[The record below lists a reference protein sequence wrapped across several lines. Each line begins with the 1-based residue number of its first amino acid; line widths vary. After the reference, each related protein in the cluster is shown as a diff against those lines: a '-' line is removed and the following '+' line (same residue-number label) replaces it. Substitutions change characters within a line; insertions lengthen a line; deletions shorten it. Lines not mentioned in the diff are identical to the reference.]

1 MSLALPSVLL
11 SVSAHDDDSEDNG
24 EDYSKVTYGSAVKL
38 LHKASHFRLHSHQ
51 IKWGSGSGQQ
61 SVTGFEGPDD
71 PNSLW
76 QIKEGIS
83 KGSGAAAPGTVVK
96 CGDVIRLQH
105 ASTKRWLHSH
115 LHQSPLTHRQE
126 ISGYGED
133 GGVGSDSGDN
143 WKVECYGSG
152 VTEWARDTPVAF
164 LHVDTGKRLYTRRQD
179 AFDNNNCRGCPI
191 VGQLEISAHNTGAQD
206 ANALWVAEGMST
218 QHRAACSSAS
228 PDSALRIL
236 TLIALFCCS
245 VFVSDGIYFPVR
257 DAADQQ

>member
-1 MSLALPSVLL
+1 MMHRCDIRRCICVDRASLTTGLFVLL
-11 SVSAHDDDSEDNG
+11 GAACCCDCRV
-24 EDYSKVTYGSAVKL
+24 
-38 LHKASHFRLHSHQ
+38 Q

-61 SVTGFEGPDD
+61 SVTGFEGTDD

-83 KGSGAAAPGTVVK
+83 KTSVAAVPGTVVR

-133 GGVGSDSGDN
+133 GGVGSDTGDN
-143 WKVECYGSG
+143 WKVECYGNG
-152 VTEWARDTPVAF
+152 VQEWNRDTPVAF

-206 ANALWVAEGMST
+206 ANALWIAEDVLPDAPDPSQDAYARVETGS
-218 QHRAACSSAS
+218 AAHSIRLYAMRRERGKVC
-228 PDSALRIL
+228 
-236 TLIALFCCS
+236 
-245 VFVSDGIYFPVR
+245 GR
-257 DAADQQ
+257 DIGKRCN